1 MAVLAVKKRFELL
14 HSDPKLRPGY
24 EIIKKNL
31 AEIKTWLR
39 AYKLSLNVKKTKYS
53 VIASHN
59 KLANLNYQFDV
70 KIDEHFLVRA
80 KSCKYL
86 GIDLDEKLSWDSHVD
101 NILSK
106 KYPLASG

>member
-1 MAVLAVKKRFELL
+1 MAVKKRFELL
-14 HSDPKLRPGY
+14 HHDPKLRPGY
-24 EIIKKNL
+24 EIKKNL

-39 AYKLSLNVKKTKYS
+39 AYKLSLNVKKKNKYPI
-53 VIASHN
+53 IASHN

-86 GIDLDEKLSWDSHVD
+86 PD
-101 NILSK
+101 
-106 KYPLASG
+106 